1 MKYKWLKKDAIRIPY
16 KSITK
21 GGLPTGEVENGM
33 PVLEEG
39 IEVEFEGDATPQ
51 QLADLDRT
59 FTGLRREGGGVKDS
73 NGVVTDIPRSTHV
86 SVLTAVN
93 ASAVRPATIKRVWE
107 GNDYFFD
114 CFVTQTVRDEYVA
127 GKIELG
133 DYVLVHFDDIGE
145 QLVVSKIFKS
155 W

>member
-1 MKYKWLKKDAIRIPY
+1 MKYRWLKKDAIRVPY
-16 KSITK
+16 KTITT
-21 GGLPTGEVENGM
+21 GGLPTGEEEGGL
-33 PVLEEG
+33 PITEEG
-39 IEVEFEGDATPQ
+39 IEVEFDGEATPQ
-51 QLADLDRT
+51 QLSDLDRV
-59 FTGLRREGGGVKDS
+59 FVGLKREGSGIKDS
-73 NGVVTDIPRSTHV
+73 DGVITDIPRSTHV

-114 CFVTQTVRDEYVA
+114 CFVTQTVRDEYVE

-133 DYVLVHFDDIGE
+133 DFVLVHFDDVGE
-145 QLVVSKIFKS
+145 QCVTSKVFKS